1 MKSIFIVDDIK
12 INLKVLEVLLTRNG
26 YKTISALNGI
36 DALSKLQGRSVDL
49 ILSDIQMPQMDGFQF
64 CRLCKLDDSLKHIPF
79 LFYSSMKK
87 DSKTIDLARK
97 VGAQA
102 FISKPADPD
111 RLLKILDD
119 MLYEYNSSFTDNR
132 RLTGNRLDLPDSELL
147 LNPLDKKSAGT
158 QYNQLNIELMSK
170 LPCIVWTIDSRGKIL
185 FINKT
190 VEKITGFPVR
200 NIIKMGKRGCLNRV
214 HESDADRVRT
224 AYKNLFRHNTPLEIE
239 YRFQCQNGN
248 VIWLYEESGLP
259 YKKDGLLHV
268 DSISMDISKR
278 KYMEADLLQSRQNE
292 AVKSF
297 AKGVDHDLN
306 NLFKGISG
314 YLELSTMDSVS
325 ASDKEHYLANALEI
339 SCNALK
345 MTEIFSILSSERE
358 PGEKSVLF
366 SHLVSKITR
375 SVLNNSGIRYR
386 LEIPPDIWPC
396 MVDSILMEQA
406 VENLITNAAEAVEVD
421 GFIDII
427 LENVSFDK
435 KMFFHGKAAGEG
447 RYIKAAI
454 IDNGQG
460 IDSRNLHK
468 IFYPYYSEKASGIKN
483 GVGLSL
489 ALSEVVIKQHGGFI
503 KVRSRKEEGSAMD
516 IYLPVIKTESD
527 LEQG

>member
-200 NIIKMGKRGCLNRV
+200 NIIKMGKR
-214 HESDADRVRT
+214 
-224 AYKNLFRHNTPLEIE
+224 
-239 YRFQCQNGN
+239 
-248 VIWLYEESGLP
+248 
-259 YKKDGLLHV
+259 
-268 DSISMDISKR
+268 
-278 KYMEADLLQSRQNE
+278 
-292 AVKSF
+292 
-297 AKGVDHDLN
+297 
-306 NLFKGISG
+306 
-314 YLELSTMDSVS
+314 
-325 ASDKEHYLANALEI
+325 
-339 SCNALK
+339 
-345 MTEIFSILSSERE
+345 
-358 PGEKSVLF
+358 
-366 SHLVSKITR
+366 
-375 SVLNNSGIRYR
+375 
-386 LEIPPDIWPC
+386 
-396 MVDSILMEQA
+396 MV
-406 VENLITNAAEAVEVD
+406 
-421 GFIDII
+421 
-427 LENVSFDK
+427 
-435 KMFFHGKAAGEG
+435 
-447 RYIKAAI
+447 
-454 IDNGQG
+454 
-460 IDSRNLHK
+460 
-468 IFYPYYSEKASGIKN
+468 
-483 GVGLSL
+483 
-489 ALSEVVIKQHGGFI
+489 
-503 KVRSRKEEGSAMD
+503 
-516 IYLPVIKTESD
+516 
-527 LEQG
+527 